1 MQGRRLTFTLD
12 LEDHYPSPNPAPRYP
27 AITYKILDFLSDR
40 GVKGTFFVLGEV
52 AEQHPELIR
61 TVHQR
66 GHEIGFHSYAHV
78 PLDRENPQRFRD
90 QTRRSK
96 AFLEDLTG
104 AEVIGFRAPIFSLTP
119 KTLWALPI
127 LEELGFGYSSSVL
140 PLRHPL
146 YGFPGAP
153 QQPFRWKHSL
163 VEIPVP
169 VARIGPLLTA
179 FLGGVYMRYLPDF
192 LLVRLLRRQN
202 TRAALWTYCHP
213 YDFDFEDKFVVMR
226 EATALVSFLLWLNRR
241 NTFRKVARI
250 MEQGAGLPFRD
261 YLKAGAYDSAP
272 VFDPF
277 PGLQLATAAA

>member
-1 MQGRRLTFTLD
+1 METTFTLD

-40 GVKGTFFVLGEV
+40 RVKGTFFVLGEV

-61 TVHQR
+61 TIHQQ
-66 GHEIGFHSYAHV
+66 GHEIAFHSYAHV

-104 AEVIGFRAPIFSLTP
+104 AVVIGFRAPIFSLTP
-119 KTLWALPI
+119 ATMWALPI
-127 LEELGFGYSSSVL
+127 LEELGFRYTSSVL

-153 QQPFRWKHSL
+153 QRPFRWKDSL

-169 VARIGPLLTA
+169 VARIGPVVTA

-192 LLVRLLRRQN
+192 MLVNLLRRQD
-202 TRAALWTYCHP
+202 TGTALWTYCHP
-213 YDFDFEDKFVVMR
+213 YDFDPDDKFIVMR
-226 EATALVSFLLWLNRR
+226 EASALVSLVLWLNRR
-241 NTFRKVARI
+241 NTFRKVGRI
-250 MEQGAGLPFRD
+250 LDQGVGLPFRD
-261 YLKAGAYDSAP
+261 NLKNGTYNSLP
-272 VFDPF
+272 VFDPSS
-277 PGLQLATAAA
+277 QLDRELAAS

>member
-1 MQGRRLTFTLD
+1 MDTTFTLD

-27 AITYKILDFLSDR
+27 AITYKILGFLSDR
-40 GVKGTFFVLGEV
+40 RVKGTFFVLGEV

-61 TVHQR
+61 TIHQQ
-66 GHEIGFHSYAHV
+66 GHEIAFHSYAHV

-104 AEVIGFRAPIFSLTP
+104 AVVIGFRAPIFSLTP
-119 KTLWALPI
+119 ATMWALPI
-127 LEELGFGYSSSVL
+127 LEELGFRYTSSVL

-153 QQPFRWKHSL
+153 QRPFRWKDSL

-169 VARIGPLLTA
+169 VARIGPVVTA

-192 LLVRLLRRQN
+192 MLVNLLRRQD
-202 TRAALWTYCHP
+202 TGTALWTYCHP
-213 YDFDFEDKFVVMR
+213 YDFDPDDKFIVMR
-226 EATALVSFLLWLNRR
+226 EASALVSLVLWLNRR
-241 NTFRKVARI
+241 NTFRKVGRI
-250 MEQGAGLPFRD
+250 LDQGVGLPFRD
-261 YLKAGAYDSAP
+261 NLKNGAYNSVP
-272 VFDPF
+272 VFDPS
-277 PGLQLATAAA
+277 PQLDRELAAS

>member
-1 MQGRRLTFTLD
+1 VQGRRLTFTLD

-127 LEELGFGYSSSVL
+127 PSVSRL
-140 PLRHPL
+140 KSYLAEGRPCQQERRGNQKSDDDKYCPRPAISKVERVSDTETLRH
-146 YGFPGAP
+146 
-153 QQPFRWKHSL
+153 
-163 VEIPVP
+163 E
-169 VARIGPLLTA
+169 
-179 FLGGVYMRYLPDF
+179 
-192 LLVRLLRRQN
+192 
-202 TRAALWTYCHP
+202 
-213 YDFDFEDKFVVMR
+213 
-226 EATALVSFLLWLNRR
+226 
-241 NTFRKVARI
+241 
-250 MEQGAGLPFRD
+250 
-261 YLKAGAYDSAP
+261 
-272 VFDPF
+272 
-277 PGLQLATAAA
+277 

>member
-1 MQGRRLTFTLD
+1 MTTTFTLD

-40 GVKGTFFVLGEV
+40 RVKGTFFVLGEV

-61 TVHQR
+61 TIHQQ
-66 GHEIGFHSYAHV
+66 GHEIAFHSYAHI

-96 AFLEDLTG
+96 AFLEELTG
-104 AEVIGFRAPIFSLTP
+104 TQVIGFRAPIFSLTP
-119 KTLWALPI
+119 ATLWALPI
-127 LEELGFGYSSSVL
+127 LEELGFRYTSSVL

-153 QQPFRWKHSL
+153 QQPFRWKDSL

-169 VARIGPLLTA
+169 VARIGPLFMP

-192 LLVRLLRRQN
+192 LLVSLLRRKN
-202 TRAALWTYCHP
+202 TGTLLWTYCHP
-213 YDFDFEDKFVVMR
+213 YDFDSEEKFVVMR
-226 EATALVSFLLWLNRR
+226 EATVLVSFVLWLNRR

-250 MEQGAGLPFRD
+250 LDHGAGLPFRD
-261 YLKAGAYDSAP
+261 YLKDGVYDSLP
-272 VFDPF
+272 VFDPSSKL
-277 PGLQLATAAA
+277 PAGSAVV

>member
-1 MQGRRLTFTLD
+1 MDTTFTLD

-27 AITYKILDFLSDR
+27 AITYKILGFLSDR
-40 GVKGTFFVLGEV
+40 RVKGTFFVLGEV

-61 TVHQR
+61 TIHQQ
-66 GHEIGFHSYAHV
+66 GHEIAFHSYAHV

-104 AEVIGFRAPIFSLTP
+104 AVVIGFRAPIFSLTP
-119 KTLWALPI
+119 ATLWALPI
-127 LEELGFGYSSSVL
+127 LEELGFRYTSSVL

-153 QQPFRWKHSL
+153 QRPFRWKDSL

-169 VARIGPLLTA
+169 VARIGPVVTA

-192 LLVRLLRRQN
+192 MLVNLLRRQD
-202 TRAALWTYCHP
+202 TGTALWTYCHP
-213 YDFDFEDKFVVMR
+213 YDFDPDDKFIVMR
-226 EATALVSFLLWLNRR
+226 EASALVSLVLWLNRR
-241 NTFRKVARI
+241 NTFRKVGRI
-250 MEQGAGLPFRD
+250 LDQGVGLPFRD
-261 YLKAGAYDSAP
+261 NLKNGAYNSVP
-272 VFDPF
+272 VFDPS
-277 PGLQLATAAA
+277 PQLDRELAAS

>member
-1 MQGRRLTFTLD
+1 MDTTFTLD

-27 AITYKILDFLSDR
+27 AITYKILGFLSDR
-40 GVKGTFFVLGEV
+40 RVKGTFFVLGEV

-61 TVHQR
+61 TIHQQ
-66 GHEIGFHSYAHV
+66 GHEIAFHSYAHV

-104 AEVIGFRAPIFSLTP
+104 AVVIGFRAPIFSLTP
-119 KTLWALPI
+119 ATMWALPI
-127 LEELGFGYSSSVL
+127 LDELGFRYTSSVL

-153 QQPFRWKHSL
+153 QRPFRWKDSL

-169 VARIGPLLTA
+169 VARIGPVVTA

-192 LLVRLLRRQN
+192 MLVNLLRRQD
-202 TRAALWTYCHP
+202 TGTALWTYCHP
-213 YDFDFEDKFVVMR
+213 YDFDPEDKFIVMR
-226 EATALVSFLLWLNRR
+226 EASALVSLVLWLNRR
-241 NTFRKVARI
+241 NTFRKVGRI
-250 MEQGAGLPFRD
+250 LDQGVGLPFRD
-261 YLKAGAYDSAP
+261 NLKNGAYNSVP
-272 VFDPF
+272 VFDPS
-277 PGLQLATAAA
+277 PQLDRELAAS